1 MSEGIATPAID
12 APAAAAP
19 AVAVADSAPTTG
31 AESPASASA
40 SAAPEGSAE
49 QAALPAGAPAPTQAD
64 DSWPEVEWGEWD
76 GETDSLPEQY
86 HSTAKGIQAWHQ
98 NALSS
103 REEEID
109 SLRAMYSAM
118 LSGDEDPRIGQLTKK
133 LEELQ
138 TAHNTQKGEYE
149 TLQQNFTHTEDQMV
163 QDYVER
169 FWEANA
175 HIREDDAKLERFSQF
190 LEESNE
196 FGGMWDGYAAAE
208 LIDLPEEAVQ
218 VAVQAKQDGVS
229 DQYALRLA
237 KAHAQLEEAKAR
249 PSEEEIKAAQAE
261 AKAQAK
267 AKQPR
272 PGAKITN
279 GATRSARPRAAKQSM
294 GDAKSLDDL
303 RLLAS
308 RRAFAVHGGGKS

>member
-1 MSEGIATPAID
+1 MSEEVATPATD

-19 AVAVADSAPTTG
+19 AAAVADSAPTTG

-40 SAAPEGSAE
+40 SAAPGGSVE
-49 QAALPAGAPAPTQAD
+49 QAALPTGASAPTRAD
-64 DSWPEVEWGEWD
+64 DAWPEVEWGAWD
-76 GETDSLPEQY
+76 GDVDSLPEQY

-149 TLQQNFTHTEDQMV
+149 TLQQNFAHTEDQMV

-175 HIREDDAKLERFSQF
+175 HIREDDAKLQRFAEF
-190 LEESNE
+190 LEEDNE

-208 LIDLPEEAVQ
+208 LIELPEEAVQ